1 MSTEG
6 TAPLPPSGGAVTAA
20 VVTPQSPEA
29 RSSQS
34 TPVGPKQWALM
45 LAVAGVSV
53 AADLWT
59 KELAFE
65 RVAGFPVTVLR
76 EQVLEAKASGLRT
89 LQSLIPAHEPVVVA
103 PKLLNFTLVLNPG
116 AVFGIGAGQRWF
128 FIFFTT
134 LAIAFGLYMFLKWTT
149 RRDRWAHVA
158 LGLLIGGGIG
168 NLYDRWVYAC
178 VRDFIAPLPGVKFP
192 FGLDPFGGN
201 GAVWPYVSNVA
212 DAILLVGIGI
222 LAIFLWRKDS
232 ETGQNAS
239 VTSENRPGTASQ
251 QPGGK

>member
-1 MSTEG
+1 MLG
-6 TAPLPPSGGAVTAA
+6 VAA
-20 VVTPQSPEA
+20 V
-29 RSSQS
+29 
-34 TPVGPKQWALM
+34 
-45 LAVAGVSV
+45 SV
-53 AADLWT
+53 VADLWS
-59 KELAFE
+59 KEVAFE

-76 EQVLEAKASGLRT
+76 EQVLEAKANGLRT

-134 LAIAFGLYMFLKWTT
+134 LAIAFGLYMFMKWTT

-232 ETGQNAS
+232 AAGQHGGHQNGPAR
-239 VTSENRPGTASQ
+239 SENRPDTASQ
-251 QPGGK
+251 SPGGK